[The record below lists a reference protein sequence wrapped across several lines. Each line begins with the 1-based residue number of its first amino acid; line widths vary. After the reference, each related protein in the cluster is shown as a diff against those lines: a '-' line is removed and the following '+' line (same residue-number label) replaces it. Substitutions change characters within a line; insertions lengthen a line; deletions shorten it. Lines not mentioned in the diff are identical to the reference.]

1 MWPRLQR
8 LWICTGAQN
17 PHSFISKKQVCSG
30 WHFCISACRFSEVYL
45 HFLLHPFCYLEMWI
59 ILEFWYVHC
68 NDGIC
73 LLLGFSQVYLH
84 FPSSSLLPSIWICEF
99 VPDDSGLHTLWFWHP
114 SAAMLCRTENG
125 LTVLFVG
132 IQVLI
137 TSYWLAIWRCYP
149 LSWFKC
155 FLGPSWT
162 YILLCYLHS
171 VARGFMGWKCM
182 KLWFDLVPGEF
193 WGWK

>member
-1 MWPRLQR
+1 M
-8 LWICTGAQN
+8 CTVMMAS
-17 PHSFISKKQVCSG
+17 H
-30 WHFCISACRFSEVYL
+30 
-45 HFLLHPFCYLEMWI
+45 
-59 ILEFWYVHC
+59 
-68 NDGIC
+68 IC

-84 FPSSSLLPSIWICEF
+84 FPSPSLLSSIWICEF
-99 VPDDSGLHTLWFWHP
+99 VPDDSGLDILWFWHP
-114 SAAMLCRTENG
+114 SAAMLCRIENS

-162 YILLCYLHS
+162 YIPLCYLHL

-193 WGWK
+193 LGVEVVRWDYCLFFSDSNISQAITLLCLTFSSFSAWHLVA